1 MNIFKEKKKGFTLIE
16 LLIVIAII
24 AAIITISVS
33 SYGIVRR
40 KVKLDIAAN
49 TIESMIVEARDKT
62 RSGYYETNGDIA
74 EAISLCFG
82 FRATQDEFIE
92 RLKAP
97 YDRLRLKDDKCNK
110 LKAETIG
117 QPKEEDNIV
126 IKRINLYG
134 DADED
139 EIDIYFA
146 PPRADVELNR
156 KSIQQGNT
164 VLTIVIGYKNSD
176 EKGDKRV
183 VVLNMLTG
191 NTFTDKYNEKYE

>member
-1 MNIFKEKKKGFTLIE
+1 MNILKEKKKGFTLVE

-24 AAIITISVS
+24 GVIITISVS
-33 SYGIVRR
+33 SYGIVRK
-40 KVKLDIAAN
+40 KVRLDIAAN

-62 RSGYYETNGDIA
+62 RSGYYEANGDIA
-74 EAISLCFG
+74 EATSLCFG
-82 FRATQDEFIE
+82 FRAIKDEYIE

-117 QPKEEDNIV
+117 QASEEDDIV

-146 PPRADVELNR
+146 PPNASTELNR

-191 NTFTDKYNEKYE
+191 NTFTDKFNEKYE